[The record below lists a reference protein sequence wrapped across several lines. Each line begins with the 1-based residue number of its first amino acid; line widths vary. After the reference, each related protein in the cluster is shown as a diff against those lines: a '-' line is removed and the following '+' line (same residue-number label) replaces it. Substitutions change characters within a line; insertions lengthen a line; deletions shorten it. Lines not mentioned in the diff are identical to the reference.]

1 MKKYL
6 IALSLVGLVT
16 TSCYEKLN
24 ITPPNSITN
33 EQVLKLLETADDK
46 TIVTIMGAM
55 ADALPGQI
63 NGGGYDQWGNQYV
76 SNFAGQLCCKDF
88 TGNDVVVGKEPP
100 TGDLGNFY
108 AGLGVRDYT
117 SGMNYPYWKRGYT
130 MIGAA
135 NKVTDLLTDE
145 LLAKNSS
152 KMLREYKG
160 RALLIRAFGYNYLIE
175 NYQDSYLQ
183 GGKDKPGVPI
193 YVHFSNSQPLVA
205 RSSVKVVYDSIIKWT
220 KTAISLY
227 EEAGVGYTKGDAD
240 AWRDIG
246 MGVAKYIL
254 ARAALNMGDYVT
266 TIAACNDILAEYPT
280 LIAEEDYVA
289 RNLQTP
295 ATNPVNW
302 KIVPEYRAENLALL
316 KLDKNPEVLL
326 GWENTKY
333 GTFGAQVNWFNFY
346 GEMRIDDRLYK
357 QIDPRDFRRYSR
369 PCWPV
374 T

>member
-1 MKKYL
+1 M
-6 IALSLVGLVT
+6 
-16 TSCYEKLN
+16 
-24 ITPPNSITN
+24 
-33 EQVLKLLETADDK
+33 
-46 TIVTIMGAM
+46 
-55 ADALPGQI
+55 
-63 NGGGYDQWGNQYV
+63 
-76 SNFAGQLCCKDF
+76 
-88 TGNDVVVGKEPP
+88 
-100 TGDLGNFY
+100 
-108 AGLGVRDYT
+108 
-117 SGMNYPYWKRGYT
+117 
-130 MIGAA
+130 
-135 NKVTDLLTDE
+135 
-145 LLAKNSS
+145 
-152 KMLREYKG
+152 
-160 RALLIRAFGYNYLIE
+160 
-175 NYQDSYLQ
+175 
-183 GGKDKPGVPI
+183 
-193 YVHFSNSQPLVA
+193 HFSNSQPLVA

-240 AWRDIG
+240 AWRDID

-326 GWENTKY
+326 ISDATTSSTRRSTDPLSVLPTTK
-333 GTFGAQVNWFNFY
+333 A
-346 GEMRIDDRLYK
+346 MSKIRH
-357 QIDPRDFRRYSR
+357 RYSR

>member
-240 AWRDIG
+240 AWRDID

-333 GTFGAQVNWFNFY
+333 GVRTLCQSY
-346 GEMRIDDRLYK
+346 LLQK
-357 QIDPRDFRRYSR
+357 LCRRSVIGTAGHAGQL
-369 PCWPV
+369 PEL
-374 T
+374 

>member
-205 RSSVKVVYDSIIKWT
+205 RSSVKVVQNSHFT
-220 KTAISLY
+220 
-227 EEAGVGYTKGDAD
+227 V
-240 AWRDIG
+240 
-246 MGVAKYIL
+246 
-254 ARAALNMGDYVT
+254 
-266 TIAACNDILAEYPT
+266 
-280 LIAEEDYVA
+280 
-289 RNLQTP
+289 
-295 ATNPVNW
+295 
-302 KIVPEYRAENLALL
+302 
-316 KLDKNPEVLL
+316 
-326 GWENTKY
+326 
-333 GTFGAQVNWFNFY
+333 
-346 GEMRIDDRLYK
+346 
-357 QIDPRDFRRYSR
+357 
-369 PCWPV
+369 
-374 T
+374 